1 MNDSAPSTL
10 VAPQRRRRLQR
21 VVLVLFLLLLVV
33 VWGAAFLWYGTER
46 ALREA
51 EAEVDRLD
59 PGWRLADLE
68 AARAEIPDA
77 ENGAFQVQAVRA
89 LLPSRWP
96 PWPGNGD
103 GESDLDAGIDQ
114 LAPPVRLDEQQTARL
129 RAELGKV
136 APAVAAAR
144 RLTDFPQGRYPLSWS
159 PDGIG
164 TLMPHVEQMDRVT
177 RLLRLDVVR
186 LVQDGDVDGACA
198 SCRALVHTGRS
209 LGDESTLIAQL
220 MRLRCQRSA
229 VKGLERTL
237 AQGEPTE
244 AALEAVQCLLADE
257 EQVPLQ
263 LRAFRA
269 ERATVHQFLVTV
281 ETGKFDRNA
290 YKLVSPTGSYQVDNL
305 LDGGRALAT
314 HVAYLRYLSE
324 LVEIAKLPPEQQ
336 GERLEQPGLEAPQGV
351 PVLLQALSRGEDHRK
366 ITIRFHTTRGTLR
379 SAVAAVAAERY
390 RRHQGHWPERLEDLV
405 PAYLPAVPANPFD
418 GRPLDYHREPDGV
431 WIRAPRPHTS
441 AEAQPTNADPD
452 PSFRLWDAA
461 ARHRPANQ
469 K

>member
-10 VAPQRRRRLQR
+10 AAPPRRRRLPR

-33 VWGAAFLWYGTER
+33 VGGVAFLWYGTER

-68 AARAEIPDA
+68 AARAEISDT
-77 ENGAFQVQAVRA
+77 ENGAVQVQAVRA

-96 PWPGNGD
+96 AWPGNGE
-103 GESDLDAGIDQ
+103 GESDLEAGIDQ

-136 APAVAAAR
+136 APAIAAAR

-164 TLMPHVEQMDRVT
+164 TLMPHVEQLDRVT
-177 RLLRLDVVR
+177 RLLHLDVAR
-186 LVQDGDVDGACA
+186 RADDGDVDGACA
-198 SCRALVHTGRS
+198 SCRALVNTGRS
-209 LGDESTLIAQL
+209 LGDEPTLISQL
-220 MRLRCQRSA
+220 VRLRCQRSA
-229 VKGLERTL
+229 VKGLQRTL
-237 AQGEPTE
+237 AQGEPTD
-244 AALEAVQCLLADE
+244 AALAAVQRLLAEE

-263 LRAFRA
+263 LRAFRS
-269 ERATVHQFLVTV
+269 ERAAVHQFLTTV
-281 ETGKFDRNA
+281 ETGNFDRNA
-290 YKLVSPTGSYQVDNL
+290 YKLTSPTGSYQVDNW
-305 LDGGRALAT
+305 LDGGKALAT

-336 GERLEQPGLEAPQGV
+336 GERLLQPGLEPPRGV
-351 PVLLQALSRGEDHRK
+351 PMFLQSMSRGEDHQK
-366 ITIRFHTTRGTLR
+366 ITIRFHVARGMLR

-390 RRHQGHWPERLEDLV
+390 RRHHGHWPERLEDLV
-405 PAYLPAVPANPFD
+405 PAYLPAVPANPFE
-418 GRPLDYHREPDGV
+418 GRPLDYRREPDGV
-431 WIRAPRPHTS
+431 WIGAPRPHAS
-441 AEAQPTNADPD
+441 DEAQPANADPD

-461 ARHRPANQ
+461 ARHRPTNQ